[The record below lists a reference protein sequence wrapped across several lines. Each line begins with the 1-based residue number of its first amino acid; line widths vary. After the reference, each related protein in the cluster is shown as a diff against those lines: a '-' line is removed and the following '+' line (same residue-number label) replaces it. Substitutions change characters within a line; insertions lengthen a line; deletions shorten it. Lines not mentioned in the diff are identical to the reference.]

1 MTRQLK
7 KSIFLPE
14 PLQGILQTSKSTLMK
29 KSLIIL
35 FSFLFCFHSFSQQID
50 LSYKLEK
57 GLDYKLS
64 FTTIL
69 SIYQEVNGQL
79 MKIDKK
85 LESIVNFSIE
95 DIRNEEYMIEVKY
108 DNLEIENTVRDQAM
122 KFSSDSDNEN
132 DLISK
137 VLSEMTEKSISCSMD
152 KYGKMV
158 CSSGFDNI
166 LSDILDSIPGISPDD
181 RSQLE
186 QQLKNAFGSEA
197 FKKSIETALHI
208 YPVGP
213 VRLNERWWIESTVG
227 AETISANMEFD
238 YILFEETDEYY
249 KIVGNAWAKT
259 NKDSTF
265 SFFGM
270 EAWSDLEAECN
281 KDIKVNKENGWI
293 KKAETKYTFEGK
305 IMIKPNPKLP
315 EGLEIPYRMNAT
327 VVIW

>member
-1 MTRQLK
+1 M
-7 KSIFLPE
+7 
-14 PLQGILQTSKSTLMK
+14 
-29 KSLIIL
+29 
-35 FSFLFCFHSFSQQID
+35 
-50 LSYKLEK
+50 
-57 GLDYKLS
+57 DYKLS
-64 FTTIL
+64 SATDI

-85 LESIVNFSIE
+85 MESTANFSIE
-95 DIRNEEYMIEVKY
+95 DINEGQYLIGVKY
-108 DNLEIENTVRDQAM
+108 DHLTMENTIREQTM
-122 KFSSDSDNEN
+122 RYSSDSGNEN
-132 DLISK
+132 DLMSGI
-137 VLSEMTEKSISCSMD
+137 LAEMTKSSISCSMD
-152 KYGKMV
+152 KYGKMI
-158 CSSGFDNI
+158 CSSGFDDI
-166 LSDILDSIPGISPDD
+166 LANILDSLPGISQNE
-181 RSQLE
+181 RTQLE
-186 QQLKNAFGSEA
+186 QQLKDAFGNKA
-197 FKKSIETALHI
+197 FENSFETALHI

-213 VRLNERWWIESTVG
+213 VRLNERWWIESTIG
-227 AETISANMEFD
+227 AEAVSAPMEFD
-238 YILFEETDEYY
+238 YILFEEADDYF

-293 KKAETKYTFEGK
+293 KKAETKFTFEGK